1 MIFEDVTVVITGAG
15 QGIGRSLAAGFAKDG
30 AHVVGIARTESD
42 LVETARLCGGAER
55 MQYTVGDISRSE
67 DVERLFAEAEK
78 WRGKV
83 DVLVNNAAV
92 YPKQELLASNMD
104 DWARAIEINVI
115 GMARCCHRALPGML
129 ERGHGRVINIGSW
142 AWKGPIPTASA
153 YSTSKAAVHVL
164 TSSIACEIDPA
175 QYPDVLV
182 NELIPGVVHT
192 RMTPEGGDDPARVY
206 PSVRAVALLLPNGPH
221 GRRFDRNGLI
231 HEEAGL
237 RAKLKRWIKW
247 LFGVRS

>member
-42 LVETARLCGGAER
+42 LMETARLCGGPER
-55 MQYTVGDISRSE
+55 MRYVVGDISRPD
-67 DVERLFAEAEK
+67 DVERLFAEAEQ
-78 WRGKV
+78 WRGRV

-92 YPKQELLASNMD
+92 YPKQEFIASNMD
-104 DWARAIEINVI
+104 EWARAIEINVI

-129 ERGHGRVINIGSW
+129 ERGHGRIVNIGSW
-142 AWKGPIPTASA
+142 AWTGPIPTASA
-153 YSTSKAAVHVL
+153 YSTSKAAVYVL

-182 NELIPGVVHT
+182 NELIPGEVHT
-192 RMTPEGGDDPARVY
+192 RMTPEGGDDPEKVY
-206 PSVRAVALLLPNGPH
+206 PSVRNVALLLPNGPH
-221 GRRFDRNGLI
+221 GKRFDRNGLI
-231 HEEAGL
+231 HEGVGL
-237 RAKLKRWIKW
+237 RAKLKRWFKA
-247 LFGVRS
+247 LFGL